1 MLPGAALKYSKVF
14 GKMLSETGLVRSVVV
29 VLSLGSLAFGVA
41 CSASS
46 RTDPEDLRP
55 GVPVGPQA
63 PPSTAVPDSGDA
75 GDGGNDGDGGGATRV
90 LRVMTYD
97 IGHAERQGL
106 EALAAVIRA
115 ESPDLVG
122 LADVDLGAP
131 RTSSVNQAERLG
143 QLTGMANLFR
153 AATSSGDA
161 GANGVALLSRYP
173 MTGGERVVLPS
184 PGEPRIVSTVD
195 LDLGGAATM
204 KVAVTALDAAEVS
217 RAAQVA
223 EVTKVLGSA
232 PRSILL
238 GSLGGEPSEPSIVTL
253 SAAMNDAW
261 SLVSD
266 GGGATFPADV
276 PTRRLDYV
284 FVGKGL
290 AKPTRVVVPD
300 AGAAAFH
307 RPVVCDIPVP

>member
-1 MLPGAALKYSKVF
+1 MVRPPGSNVLKLLEKVPFGAGAPRSLVVAFSFASVAL
-14 GKMLSETGLVRSVVV
+14 GL
-29 VLSLGSLAFGVA
+29 A

-46 RTDPEDLRP
+46 RTDPEDLQP
-55 GVPVGPQA
+55 GAPVVPQA
-63 PPSTAVPDSGDA
+63 PPTSGPSTT
-75 GDGGNDGDGGGATRV
+75 GDGGDGGDGGGDGGASRA

-106 EALAAVIRA
+106 EAIAAVIRA

-131 RTSSVNQAERLG
+131 RTASADQAARLG

-153 AATSSGDA
+153 AASTGDA

-173 MTGGERVVLPS
+173 MTGGERVTLPS

-195 LDLGGAATM
+195 VDLGSGATVR
-204 KVAVTALDAAEVS
+204 VAVTALDAAEVS
-217 RAAQVA
+217 RAAQVV
-223 EVTKVLGSA
+223 EVTKLLGPT

-261 SLVSD
+261 SLLSD
-266 GGGATFPADV
+266 GGGATFPADA

-290 AKPTRVVVPD
+290 SKPTRVVVPD
-300 AGAAAFH
+300 ASTAAFH

>member
-1 MLPGAALKYSKVF
+1 ML
-14 GKMLSETGLVRSVVV
+14 GKMSFELGLARSIVA
-29 VLSLGSLAFGVA
+29 VLSLGSVGFGVA
-41 CSASS
+41 CGASS

-55 GVPVGPQA
+55 GVPVGPQT
-63 PPSTAVPDSGDA
+63 PPSTALPDAGDA
-75 GDGGNDGDGGGATRV
+75 GDGGNGGDGGAATKV

-97 IGHAERQGL
+97 IGHGERQGL

-122 LADVDLGAP
+122 LADVDQGAP
-131 RTSSVNQAERLG
+131 RTSGVDQAERLG

-153 AATSSGDA
+153 AASSSGDA

-173 MTGGERVVLPS
+173 MSGGERVTLPS
-184 PGEPRIVSTVD
+184 SGEPRIVSTVD
-195 LDLGGAATM
+195 LDVGSGATL
-204 KVAVTALDAAEVS
+204 KVAVTALDAAEAS
-217 RAAQVA
+217 RAAQVS
-223 EVTKVLGSA
+223 EVTKVLGAS

-266 GGGATFPADV
+266 GGGATFPADA

-290 AKPTRVVVPD
+290 SKPTRVVVPD
-300 AGAAAFH
+300 AKAAAFH
-307 RPVVCDIPVP
+307 RPVVCDVPLP

>member
-1 MLPGAALKYSKVF
+1 MLPGEGLKCSKLF
-14 GKMLSETGLVRSVVV
+14 EKLPSRLGLARSVVAAV
-29 VLSLGSLAFGVA
+29 SLASVAFGVA

-55 GVPVGPQA
+55 GAPVGPRT
-63 PPSTAVPDSGDA
+63 PPGTDTSDGD
-75 GDGGNDGDGGGATRV
+75 DGGTDGGGGDGAATKV

-97 IGHAERQGL
+97 IGHGERQGL

-122 LADVDLGAP
+122 LADVDQGAQ
-131 RTSSVNQAERLG
+131 RTSSVDQAERLG

-153 AATSSGDA
+153 AASSGDA

-195 LDLGGAATM
+195 LELGGGATV
-204 KVAVTALDAAEVS
+204 KVAVTALDAAEAS
-217 RAAQVA
+217 RAAQVL
-223 EVTKVLGSA
+223 EVTKLLGPA

-238 GSLGGEPSEPSIVTL
+238 GSLGGEPSEPSIVAL

-300 AGAAAFH
+300 AKAAAFH
-307 RPVVCDIPVP
+307 RPVVCDVPVP